1 MKNSCVWNVSFG
13 VPQVFSVRHH
23 SKTMKNWL
31 PFLSTKDT
39 TVKKILPTTLIQFQS
54 VYFIIDSSLVQ
65 NYTLWLPFKL
75 KGKYDQKT

>member
-1 MKNSCVWNVSFG
+1 
-13 VPQVFSVRHH
+13 
-23 SKTMKNWL
+23 MKNWL

-39 TVKKILPTTLIQFQS
+39 TVKKIIPTTLIQFQS